1 MVLLLARAGGKAS
14 MSLERLEAFSKIRG
28 GNATNISYDDDTK
41 MVTLSLPDIKVKKP
55 VIALPDKRII
65 I

>member
-41 MVTLSLPDIKVKKP
+41 MVTLSLPIKVKKP